1 MQALGLIE
9 TKGLLAAVEAAD
21 TMAKSADVSIIEKTY
36 VGGGLVTISVTG
48 DVGAVKAS
56 IEAGVAAV
64 KKLDEKFLISEHVIP
79 HPHEEL
85 ENIIGPKNLS
95 EGISSNKNT
104 ETVGNIE
111 VAEFVQARETMEDIK
126 QVKNVKDLE
135 NIDEPKPVQTVENL
149 KDTDTVES
157 LTDME
162 NKKTIDSVKEQEF
175 VKISKDMVD
184 TDNIENIKKAETIE
198 TVKNTKSVDKAEDVN
213 KLDVDLDKIH
223 KLNLENLHKD
233 DVDNLVRKNGLE
245 KAVLIL
251 NKLKVVKLR
260 NLAREYKDFGIVGR
274 TISKAGKNLLI
285 NKFKLYYE
293 KN

>member
-21 TMAKSADVSIIEKTY
+21 TMVKSADVSIIEKTY

-64 KKLDEKFLISEHVIP
+64 KKLDEKFLVSEHVIP
-79 HPHEEL
+79 RPHEEL
-85 ENIIGPKNLS
+85 ESIIGPNTPP
-95 EGISSNKNT
+95 EDPSSNDDIENVEDADDT
-104 ETVGNIE
+104 EAVEKAEEIE
-111 VAEFVQARETMEDIK
+111 
-126 QVKNVKDLE
+126 N
-135 NIDEPKPVQTVENL
+135 VENT
-149 KDTDTVES
+149 KAV
-157 LTDME
+157 
-162 NKKTIDSVKEQEF
+162 DSVEDTES
-175 VKISKDMVD
+175 VEVTKDIVD
-184 TDNIENIKKAETIE
+184 AENVENTKKAET
-198 TVKNTKSVDKAEDVN
+198 VKDVKAVDNTEHVDTKNNIKEN
-213 KLDVDLDKIH
+213 QHELDVDLDKIH

-251 NKLKVVKLR
+251 AKLKVVKLR
-260 NLAREYKDFGIVGR
+260 NLAREYKDLGIAGR

>member
-21 TMAKSADVSIIEKTY
+21 TMVKSADVSIIEKTY

-64 KKLDEKFLISEHVIP
+64 KKLDEKFLVSEHVIP
-79 HPHEEL
+79 RPHEEL
-85 ENIIGPKNLS
+85 ESIIGPNTPP
-95 EGISSNKNT
+95 EDPSSNDDIENVEDADDT
-104 ETVGNIE
+104 EAVE
-111 VAEFVQARETMEDIK
+111 KAEDI
-126 QVKNVKDLE
+126 E
-135 NIDEPKPVQTVENL
+135 NVENT
-149 KDTDTVES
+149 KAV
-157 LTDME
+157 
-162 NKKTIDSVKEQEF
+162 DSVEDTES
-175 VKISKDMVD
+175 VEVTKDIVD
-184 TDNIENIKKAETIE
+184 AENVENTKKAET
-198 TVKNTKSVDKAEDVN
+198 VKDVKAVDNTEHVDTKNNIKEN
-213 KLDVDLDKIH
+213 QHELDVDLDKIH

-251 NKLKVVKLR
+251 AKLKVVKLR
-260 NLAREYKDFGIVGR
+260 NLAREYKDLGIAGR